1 MRSIPNPS
9 RRLRGAFAL
18 SIGCMLAAVSLGGA
32 EAPADAR
39 PNLVVIMTDDQTIE
53 SMRAMDTT
61 RELLGEAGVTFE
73 RSYSS
78 FPLCCPSRATL
89 LTGQYAHNHGVM
101 DNEPPAGGFE
111 RFAALHA
118 RSNLATW
125 LDDAGYRTALVGKY
139 FNGYAED
146 GRGFVPEGWDEWYGA
161 VAPAQHVYDY
171 ALNENG
177 EVVHYGDD
185 ASDFKQD
192 VLTER
197 AVDVIEGAGDDESPF
212 FLDLAYTAPH
222 AAGPHPNPQPP
233 GNCPVS
239 PKPAPRHAHAFDR
252 ARLPRPASFNE
263 RRAAD
268 KPFGIRERP
277 RIGRGGI
284 QRMTRRYRCTLE
296 SLQSVDEGVGAVV
309 DALRRTGELDDTVI
323 VFTSDNGFFYGEH
336 RIEGGKLRHYEGA
349 TRVPLL
355 IRGPGIEAGA
365 DVDDPVVNVDLAA
378 TLLDAA
384 GVEPPETLDGMSL
397 LEYAAEPQLDASR
410 SILLESRH
418 YAGIRT
424 DRHVYVEHGRSN
436 RLGSIELYD
445 LERDPDELRNL
456 AGKARSAELQAS
468 LAASLNRLR
477 DCAGPACATDVT
489 AGSR

>member
-1 MRSIPNPS
+1 MS
-9 RRLRGAFAL
+9 
-18 SIGCMLAAVSLGGA
+18 LAGA
-32 EAPADAR
+32 EPVDDPR
-39 PNLVVIMTDDQTIE
+39 PNLLVIMTDDQTLE
-53 SMRAMDTT
+53 SMRVMDRTNA
-61 RELLGEAGVTFE
+61 LIGEAGATFE
-73 RSYSS
+73 RSYST

-101 DNEPPAGGFE
+101 DNEPPAGGFD

-118 RSNLATW
+118 TSNLATW

-177 EVVHYGDD
+177 TVVPYGEDVE
-185 ASDFKQD
+185 DFKQD
-192 VLTER
+192 VLTQR
-197 AVDVIEGAGDDESPF
+197 AVDVIEAAAEDEAPF

-222 AAGPHPNPQPP
+222 AAGPHPNPHPP
-233 GNCPVS
+233 GNCPVA

-252 ARLPRPASFNE
+252 ARLPRPAGFNE
-263 RRAAD
+263 RNVAD
-268 KPFGIRERP
+268 KPFGVRRRP
-277 RIGRGGI
+277 AIGPNGVA
-284 QRMTRRYRCTLE
+284 RMTRRYRCTLE
-296 SLQSVDEGVGAVV
+296 SLQSVDEGVAEVV
-309 DALRRTGELDDTVI
+309 DALRETGELDDTLI

-355 IRGPGIEAGA
+355 MRGPGVEPGSTVEDTVA
-365 DVDDPVVNVDLAA
+365 NVDIAA

-384 GVEPPETLDGMSL
+384 GVEPPETLDGISL
-397 LEYAAEPQLDASR
+397 LPHAADPAADDDR

-424 DRHVYVEHGRSN
+424 DRYVYVEHGPAGDP
-436 RLGSIELYD
+436 GSIELYD
-445 LERDPDELRNL
+445 LRSDPGELRNL
-456 AGKARSAELQAS
+456 AGKRRVAELQRE
-468 LAASLNRLR
+468 LAASLDRLR
-477 DCAGPACATDVT
+477 DCSGTGCSEDVSD
-489 AGSR
+489 GLR